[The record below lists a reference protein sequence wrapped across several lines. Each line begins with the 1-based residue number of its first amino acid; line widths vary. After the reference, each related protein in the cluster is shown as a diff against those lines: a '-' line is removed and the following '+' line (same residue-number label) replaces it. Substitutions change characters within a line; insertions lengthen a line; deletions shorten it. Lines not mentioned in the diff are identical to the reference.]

1 MAEPIEMQF
10 GTLTWVAQGTMCWG
24 SRSPRVKQQFWG
36 WNGAGRVHAETCLV
50 VDILKA
56 GYNQYGADAIW
67 GVQDGIRLAQPDKYD
82 WIVLVQRRCSLISN
96 YFDQC
101 CYYYTTVL
109 GTEPEYFCNISQKS
123 VNVTEVEEQRASLIA
138 LWWHVLRTVLVVVFS
153 SEARHVRRTGSI
165 DRGDHRVKDHRAP
178 SGAIIN
184 KLSCSAFSQAWLQF
198 TLFVQSVV
206 LNFTRYDEVLR
217 HDLWHPI
224 TLYISVFIQ

>member
-1 MAEPIEMQF
+1 MS
-10 GTLTWVAQGTMCWG
+10 G
-24 SRSPRVKQQFWG
+24 
-36 WNGAGRVHAETCLV
+36 GRYT
-50 VDILKA
+50 
-56 GYNQYGADAIW
+56 QS
-67 GVQDGIRLAQPDKYD
+67 GVQPVRCRCHLGCTRWDQIGATWQIRLNRPCAAAMQPYIKLL
-82 WIVLVQRRCSLISN
+82 WPVLLLLYHSAWNRIWVFLQ
-96 YFDQC
+96 YFA
-101 CYYYTTVL
+101 
-109 GTEPEYFCNISQKS
+109 KS
-123 VNVTEVEEQRASLIA
+123 VNITEVEEQRASLIA